1 MLLSDLSIKRPVF
14 ATVMMLTL
22 VTLGLFSYR
31 RLSVDMYPDVEI
43 PVVSIVTVYEGA
55 SPETVERE
63 VTKRIEEAVNPI
75 SGVKH
80 VMSISRESVSTVVVE
95 FRLEVK
101 VDDAA
106 QDVRA
111 KISGIRS
118 DLPKAMDEPI
128 IQKLDFANMPIV
140 SLAVRSN
147 VMPPRELSTLV
158 EKKVKRRIESVSGVG
173 KVNLVGLLKREVAV
187 EINPGKL
194 EALGLGID
202 QIIGGIQSEN
212 VNTPLG
218 RLKRGDSEYPLRVSG
233 KPDMVEQF
241 KTMVIGQKDN
251 RPITLAEVAD
261 VKDSIEEQRTTAL
274 VNGVPAVGLDILKQS
289 GANTVDVVDS
299 VKKIV
304 DKLQPEMPDGTTI
317 EIVRD
322 GSIMIRD
329 SVHDVQKTMIEG
341 GILTI
346 LIVFLF
352 LNSWRSTV
360 ITGLTLPIS
369 VIASFIAMNFMGMTL
384 NVMTLMA
391 LSLAIGMLI
400 DDAIVVREN
409 IVRHMEM
416 GKNHFQAAKDGT
428 SEIGLAVLATTFS
441 IVAVF
446 VPVAFMKG
454 IVGRFFFQFGIT
466 VTFAVLVSLFV
477 SFTLD
482 PMLSS
487 RWFDPDIERKGKR
500 HFVARLLDSFNDWFD
515 RTADRYKGVIAW
527 ALDHRISV
535 VVMAI
540 LVFIAGMAI
549 FVTLP
554 SAFMQTFDRAEFQ
567 IDLKTAPDA
576 SIDETKKR
584 VDAIIV
590 MLKSFPEILHTYSTI
605 GSGDSGTVRD
615 GHVYVKLK
623 EKNQRERSQ
632 DEIQEEVRKRLQDI
646 PGIVPAIVEVGR
658 LHGTKKIEFS
668 IRGENID
675 KLKHYGAQ
683 MKKEL
688 YKIKGIIDL
697 EVSMEDDT
705 PEYRLIVNRERAMD
719 SGVTTGAIVR
729 TVGALVGGEAS
740 TTYED
745 EDGDAVDVRVRLPED
760 LRQDPVQVERL
771 RLSVRNQTGAAA
783 LIQLGDLVSY
793 EIGATPSEI
802 NRRDLIREVKISTNL
817 EKSLD
822 MGTAMKDIKRIA
834 AGLEMAHGYQLVF
847 SGEAEDMVESFIYM
861 AEALLMAVIFVYLI
875 LAAQFES
882 FIEPFSIMFSLPLS
896 LVGMAAMLKITG
908 DAVNIMSLIGLI
920 MLMGLVTK
928 NAILLV
934 DYTKIL
940 RTEGMDRRN
949 AVITAGRTRLRPI
962 MMTTLA
968 MIFGMLPLAL
978 GLGAGAEMRAPMGRA
993 VIGGLIT
1000 STLLTLLVVPV
1011 VYTILDDLG
1020 AWIRKKWSS
1029 DDPWK
1034 NDGNGLVHPIILVL
1048 VMTAFLLM
1056 PASAKAVETKE
1067 LTLADAL
1074 KLAAEQ
1080 NKDIK
1085 MAEAYRKLV
1094 EGRYVEERSAALP
1107 KLSLGASIGT
1117 TTDETQT
1124 AISPMIPTTQ
1134 KYYGGEIT
1142 LSQPLFTWGQIGAA
1156 IRAAKIGLKTADDEM
1171 NAYRQAVAR
1180 DVSAAFYDALLAK
1193 ELYEIAVTN
1202 LDQKQRH
1209 FDEAKRKLVAG
1220 TATDYDV
1227 LSAEVSVANARPDVI
1242 KKENMV
1248 RISRERLGILVCLEG
1263 RSFDVKGSLEA
1274 SPSPVPDPD
1283 ESFKTAL
1290 SKRAELSELNNKIGM
1305 QKEAITVYNSM
1316 DKPRIDLYASY
1327 GWRHLDVETNTADGE
1342 VSKAVVLMS
1351 FPFFDGM
1358 KTRGKVAQS
1367 RSELSTLTLQ
1377 AEKLKDSIR
1386 LQTEES
1392 SSALK
1397 EAAEILKALEGVVT
1411 RAERLVAMA
1420 EKGFIHGVKTNLDV
1434 QDAQLSL
1441 KEARGNLAKAKR
1453 DYLVAQVTLSWVM
1466 GTLVVDK

>member
-1 MLLSDLSIKRPVF
+1 MFLSDLSIKRPVL

-22 VTLGLFSYR
+22 VALGLFSYR

-95 FRLEVK
+95 FRLEVR

-111 KISGIRS
+111 KVSGIRG
-118 DLPKAMDEPI
+118 DLPKAIDEPI

-140 SLAVRSN
+140 SLAVRSDT
-147 VMPPRELSTLV
+147 MPPRELSTLV
-158 EKKVKRRIESVSGVG
+158 EKKVKRRIESISGVG

-187 EINPGKL
+187 DINPAKL
-194 EALGLGID
+194 ESLGMGVD
-202 QIIGGIQSEN
+202 QVIGGLQSEN

-241 KTMVIGQKDN
+241 KTMVIGEKDS
-251 RPITLAEVAD
+251 RPITLDEVAD
-261 VKDSIEEQRTTAL
+261 VKDSIEEQRTVAL

-304 DKLQPEMPDGTTI
+304 GKIQQDLPEGVTMTV
-317 EIVRD
+317 VRD

-341 GILTI
+341 GVLTI

-369 VIASFIAMNFMGMTL
+369 VISSFIVMNFMGMTL

-409 IVRHMEM
+409 IVRHLEM
-416 GKNHFQAAKDGT
+416 GKDHFKAARDGT

-446 VPVAFMKG
+446 VPVAYMKG

-466 VTFAVLVSLFV
+466 VTFAVLVSLLV

-487 RWFDPDIERKGKR
+487 RWVDPDIERKGKR
-500 HFVARLLDSFNDWFD
+500 HFIARMLDVFNDWFD
-515 RTADRYKGVIAW
+515 RTADRYKGIIAW
-527 ALDHRISV
+527 ALDHRITIV
-535 VVMAI
+535 VLATA
-540 LVFIAGMAI
+540 VFFCGLAI
-549 FVTLP
+549 FATLP
-554 SAFMQTFDRAEFQ
+554 SSFMQTYDRSEFQ

-576 SIDETKKR
+576 SVNETKKR
-584 VDAIIV
+584 VEAILA
-590 MLKSFPEILHTYSTI
+590 MLKEFPEIQHTYSTI

-623 EKNQRERSQ
+623 EKNERLRSQ
-632 DEIQEEVRKRLQDI
+632 RQIETAVRKKLQDI

-668 IRGENID
+668 VRGENID
-675 KLKHYGAQ
+675 RLKHYGALIKNE
-683 MKKEL
+683 M
-688 YKIKGIIDL
+688 YKIDGIIDL

-705 PEYRLIVNRERAMD
+705 PEYRLLVNRERAMD
-719 SGVTTGAIVR
+719 AGVNTGAIVR

-760 LRQDPVQVERL
+760 LRQDPAQVERL
-771 RLSVRNQTGAAA
+771 RLSVRNQTGSA
-783 LIQLGDLVSY
+783 LIQLGNLVDY

-817 EKSLD
+817 AENLD
-822 MGTAMKDIKRIA
+822 MGTAMKEIKAIA
-834 AGLEMAHGYQLVF
+834 DGLSMDAGYQLVF
-847 SGEAEDMVESFIYM
+847 SGEAEDMVESFMYM

-896 LVGMAAMLKITG
+896 LVGMAAMLKVTG

-940 RTEGMDRRN
+940 RGEGMDRRT

-1011 VYTILDDLG
+1011 VYTLLDDFGGWL
-1020 AWIRKKWSS
+1020 RKKWDS
-1029 DDPWK
+1029 D
-1034 NDGNGLVHPIILVL
+1034 NGGHGTVHTLIVLIAAAALFLSPGSVKAEEGRILSL
-1048 VMTAFLLM
+1048 Q
-1056 PASAKAVETKE
+1056 
-1067 LTLADAL
+1067 DAL
-1074 KLAAEQ
+1074 KLAADQ

-1085 MAEAYRKLV
+1085 MAVAYRALV

-1107 KLSLGASIGT
+1107 KLSLGASMGRS
-1117 TTDETQT
+1117 TDETQT

-1134 KYYGGEIT
+1134 KYYGGELT
-1142 LSQPLFTWGQIGAA
+1142 VSQPLFTWGQIGAA

-1171 NAYRQAVAR
+1171 NLHRQAVAR
-1180 DVSAAFYDALLAK
+1180 DVSAAFYDALLAR
-1193 ELYEIAVTN
+1193 ELHDIAVSN

-1209 FDEAKRKLVAG
+1209 LDEAKRKFAAG

-1227 LSAEVSVANARPDVI
+1227 LSADVSVSNARPDVI
-1242 KKENMV
+1242 RTENLIT
-1248 RISRERLGILVCLEG
+1248 ISKERLGVLICLEG
-1263 RSFDVKGSLEA
+1263 KTFDVKGELDAAPGEVPDSGESLE
-1274 SPSPVPDPD
+1274 
-1283 ESFKTAL
+1283 KAL
-1290 SKRAELSELNNKIGM
+1290 ANRPELLELKNKIGM

-1316 DKPRIDLYASY
+1316 DKPRIDLMGSY
-1327 GWRHLDVETNTADGE
+1327 GWRHLDVETNKADGE
-1342 VSKAVVLMS
+1342 VSKAAVVMS

-1367 RSELSTLTLQ
+1367 RSDLSTMELQ
-1377 AEKLKDSIR
+1377 AEKLKDLIR

-1392 SSALK
+1392 LSALK
-1397 EAAEILKALEGVVT
+1397 EAGEILKALEGVVT
-1411 RAERLVAMA
+1411 QAERLVAMA
-1420 EKGFIHGVKTNLDV
+1420 EKGFVHGVKTNLDV
-1434 QDAQLSL
+1434 QDTQLAL
-1441 KEARGNLAKAKR
+1441 KEARGNLARAR
-1453 DYLVAQVTLSWVM
+1453 REYLVAQVTLKWVT
-1466 GTLVVDK
+1466 GTLALEPMP

>member
-1 MLLSDLSIKRPVF
+1 MFLSDLSIRRPVF
-14 ATVMMLTL
+14 ATVIMLTL
-22 VTLGLFSYR
+22 LVLGLFSYR

-80 VMSISRESVSTVVVE
+80 VMSVSRESVSTVVVE
-95 FRLEVK
+95 FRLEIR

-111 KISGIRS
+111 KINGIRG
-118 DLPKAMDEPI
+118 DLPKAMDEPV

-140 SLAVRSN
+140 SLAVRSKN
-147 VMPPRELSTLV
+147 LPPRDLSTLV
-158 EKKVKRRIESVSGVG
+158 EKRVKRRIESISGVG
-173 KVNLVGLLKREVAV
+173 KVDLVGLLEREVSV
-187 EINPGKL
+187 DIDPVKL
-194 EALGLGID
+194 DSLGMGVD
-202 QIIGGIQSEN
+202 QVIGGLQSEN

-241 KTMVIGQKDN
+241 KTMVIGWKGS
-251 RPITLAEVAD
+251 RPITLSEVAN
-261 VKDSIEEQRTTAL
+261 VRDSIEEQRTLAL
-274 VNGVPAVGLDILKQS
+274 VNGLPAVGLDILKQS
-289 GANTVDVVDS
+289 GANTVDVVDA
-299 VKKIV
+299 VKKVVTVLQADMPEGVTV
-304 DKLQPEMPDGTTI
+304 DV
-317 EIVRD
+317 VRD

-346 LIVFLF
+346 FIVFLF

-369 VIASFIAMNFMGMTL
+369 VISSFIVMNFMGMTL

-409 IVRHMEM
+409 IVRHLEM
-416 GKNHFQAAKDGT
+416 GKDHFQAAKDGT

-466 VTFAVLVSLFV
+466 VTFAVLISLLV

-487 RWFDPDIERKGKR
+487 RWVDPDIERKGRR
-500 HFVARLLDSFNDWFD
+500 HLVARLLDRFNDGFD
-515 RTADRYKGVIAW
+515 RMADRYKSAIAW
-527 ALDHRISV
+527 ALDHRKTV
-535 VVMAI
+535 VLLATLVFCAGLAIFAI
-540 LVFIAGMAI
+540 L
-549 FVTLP
+549 P
-554 SAFMQTFDRAEFQ
+554 KSFMQTFDRSEFQ
-567 IDLKTAPDA
+567 VDLKTAPDA

-584 VDAIIV
+584 VTAVLEI
-590 MLKSFPEILHTYSTI
+590 LKDFPEVEHTYSTI

-623 EKNQRERSQ
+623 EKNDRERSQ
-632 DEIQEEVRKRLQDI
+632 DDIQNAVRKRLEEI

-668 IRGENID
+668 VRGEDIAR
-675 KLKHYGAQ
+675 LKQYGARI
-683 MKKEL
+683 KKEM
-688 YKIKGIIDL
+688 YTVPGIIDL
-697 EVSMEDDT
+697 EVSMEYDT
-705 PEYRLIVNRERAMD
+705 PEYRLIVDRERAMD
-719 SGVTTGAIVR
+719 AGVSTGAIVR

-745 EDGDAVDVRVRLPED
+745 EDGDAVDVRVRLPEN
-760 LRQDPVQVERL
+760 LRQDPVQVENL
-771 RLSVRNQTGAAA
+771 RLSLGGQNGPALVR
-783 LIQLGDLVSY
+783 LGDLIRY
-793 EIGATPSEI
+793 DIGATPSEI
-802 NRRDLIREVKISTNL
+802 NRRDLIREVKISANL
-817 EKSLD
+817 EKGLD
-822 MGTAMKDIKRIA
+822 MGTAMKEIKRIA
-834 AGLEMAHGYQLVF
+834 EGLHMAHGYQLVF
-847 SGEAEDMVESFIYM
+847 SGEAEDMVESFGYM
-861 AEALLMAVIFVYLI
+861 AEALLLAVIFVYLI

-896 LVGMAAMLKITG
+896 LVGMAAMLLFTG

-940 RTEGMDRRN
+940 RATGMDRRN

-1011 VYTILDDLG
+1011 VYTLLDDIG
-1020 AWIRKKWSS
+1020 AWLKQAWRS
-1029 DDPWK
+1029 DHHGK
-1034 NDGNGLVHPIILVL
+1034 GQSLILVL
-1048 VMTAFLLM
+1048 AVAGSVVLM
-1056 PASAKAVETKE
+1056 PVSSHAGETRS
-1067 LTLADAL
+1067 LTLTDAL
-1074 KLAAEQ
+1074 KLAEAQ
-1080 NKDIK
+1080 NKDIR
-1085 MAEAYRKLV
+1085 MAEAYRKMV

-1107 KLSLGASIGT
+1107 KLSFGASVGR
-1117 TTDETQT
+1117 TQDDT
-1124 AISPMIPTTQ
+1124 QAAISPMIPTVQ
-1134 KYYGGEIT
+1134 KYYGGE
-1142 LSQPLFTWGQIGAA
+1142 LFLNQPLFTWGQIGAA
-1156 IRAAKIGLKTADDEM
+1156 IRAAKIGLKTADDQM
-1171 NAYRQAVAR
+1171 DLSRQAVTR
-1180 DVSAAFYDALLAK
+1180 DVSEAFYDALLAR
-1193 ELYEIAVTN
+1193 ELHAIAVSN
-1202 LDQKQRH
+1202 LEQKQRH
-1209 FDEAKRKLVAG
+1209 FEEAKRKFDAG

-1227 LSAEVSVANARPDVI
+1227 LSAEVQVANARPDVI
-1242 KKENMV
+1242 RTNNMITV
-1248 RISRERLGILVCLEG
+1248 TRERLAVLVCLG
-1263 RSFDVKGSLEA
+1263 GKSIDVTGELRAE
-1274 SPSPVPDPD
+1274 PGPVPDAG
-1283 ESFKTAL
+1283 EILSTAL
-1290 SKRAELSELNNKIGM
+1290 ARRPELAELRHKIDM
-1305 QKEAITVYNSM
+1305 QKEAITVYNSF
-1316 DKPRIDLYASY
+1316 DKPRVDLQASY
-1327 GWRHLDVETNTADGE
+1327 GWRNLEVGDNRENGE
-1342 VSKAVVLMS
+1342 VSKAAVILS

-1367 RSELSTLTLQ
+1367 RSELATMTLQ
-1377 AEKLKDSIR
+1377 AEKLQDGIR
-1386 LQTEES
+1386 LQAEEAL
-1392 SSALK
+1392 SALR
-1397 EAAEILKALEGVVT
+1397 ESGEILKALEGVVAQ
-1411 RAERLVAMA
+1411 AERLLVMA
-1420 EKGFIHGVKTNLDV
+1420 EKGFVYGVKTSLDV
-1434 QDAQLSL
+1434 QDAQQALR
-1441 KEARGNLAKAKR
+1441 EAKGGLARARR
-1453 DYLVAQVTLSWVM
+1453 DYLVARVNLDWVA
-1466 GTLVVDK
+1466 GTLRPGDPR

>member
-194 EALGLGID
+194 EALGLGVD

-251 RPITLAEVAD
+251 RPITLSEVAD

-416 GKNHFQAAKDGT
+416 GKDHFQAAKDGT

-487 RWFDPDIERKGKR
+487 RWYDPDIERKGKR

-515 RTADRYKGVIAW
+515 RTADRYKGAIAW

-535 VVMAI
+535 VVMAT

-584 VDAIIV
+584 VDAILV

-623 EKNQRERSQ
+623 EKTQRERSQ
-632 DEIQEEVRKRLQDI
+632 NEIQDEVRRRLQDI

-658 LHGTKKIEFS
+658 LHGVKKIEFS

-675 KLKHYGAQ
+675 TLKHYGAQ
-683 MKKEL
+683 IKKEL

-719 SGVTTGAIVR
+719 AGVTTGAIVR

-760 LRQDPVQVERL
+760 LRQDPAQVERL
-771 RLSVRNQTGAAA
+771 RLSVRNQTGSAS

-802 NRRDLIREVKISTNL
+802 NRRDLIREIKISSNL

-822 MGTAMKDIKRIA
+822 MGTAMKEIKRIA

-861 AEALLMAVIFVYLI
+861 AEALLMAIIFVYLI

-940 RTEGMDRRN
+940 RSEGMDRRN

-1020 AWIRKKWSS
+1020 SWLQRKWV
-1029 DDPWK
+1029 
-1034 NDGNGLVHPIILVL
+1034 GNNHNSVHPIILVL
-1048 VMTAFLLM
+1048 IMTAFLMM
-1056 PASAKAVETKE
+1056 PVSARAVETRE

-1085 MAEAYRKLV
+1085 MAEAYRNLV

-1117 TTDETQT
+1117 STDETQT

-1171 NAYRQAVAR
+1171 NAYRQAVVR
-1180 DVSAAFYDALLAK
+1180 DVSAAFYDTLLAK

-1202 LDQKQRH
+1202 LYQKQRH
-1209 FDEAKRKLVAG
+1209 FDEAKRKLAAG

-1274 SPSPVPDPD
+1274 TPTPVPDPE
-1283 ESFKTAL
+1283 ESFKTAIT
-1290 SKRAELSELNNKIGM
+1290 KRAELSELNNKIGM

-1342 VSKAVVLMS
+1342 VSKAAVLMS

-1434 QDAQLSL
+1434 QDAQLAL

-1466 GTLVVDK
+1466 GTLVVDN